1 MSARF
6 LARGSVAVAAG
17 LAGLIAGIIPAA
29 GLTASRHVPALQ
41 VSRISDISGAL
52 PGQNAEVEE
61 AADPTTDLST
71 RSGSPPM
78 ASASPSQPTVA
89 TGSRSRC
96 WFRGR
101 MAAEIPLSRWVAA
114 VWSMPHS

>member
-1 MSARF
+1 
-6 LARGSVAVAAG
+6 VAVAAG

-61 AADPTTDLST
+61 AADPTTGFVYAEWIAAHGIGFALST
-71 RSGSPPM
+71 DGGYRFEKPVLVPRSHG
-78 ASASPSQPTVA
+78 
-89 TGSRSRC
+89 G
-96 WFRGR
+96 
-101 MAAEIPLSRWVAA
+101 
-114 VWSMPHS
+114 